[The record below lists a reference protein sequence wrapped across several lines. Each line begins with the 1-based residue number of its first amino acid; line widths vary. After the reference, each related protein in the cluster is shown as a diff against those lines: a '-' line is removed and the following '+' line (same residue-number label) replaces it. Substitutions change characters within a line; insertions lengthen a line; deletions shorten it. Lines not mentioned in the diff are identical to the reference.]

1 MNIIGKP
8 LYWLNEWMLSFRYF
22 CCLSW
27 LKLSSIPKIL
37 SHNMN
42 SSTESI
48 TGNSGT
54 WYRHIRLSTWIKEY

>member
-1 MNIIGKP
+1 MNTIGKP

-37 SHNMN
+37 FHSMI
-42 SSTESI
+42 SLPEAI

-54 WYRHIRLSTWIKEY
+54 WYRHIQLSPWIKDY